1 MPAIR
6 VAPSILSADFT
17 RLADEIRAVES
28 AGADLIHV
36 DVMDGHFVPNLT
48 FGPPVIAQLR
58 RLTKLPFD
66 VHLMIADAESSV
78 RAYRDA
84 GADWIT
90 VHVEAAPH
98 LHRTLQSIRAS
109 GAKPGVAINPGTGL
123 AAIEDILP
131 WCHHVLLMSV
141 NPGFGGQA
149 FIPETIG
156 KARRLS
162 AMIRARGLDTVI
174 EMDGGLSADTV
185 REPVLAG
192 VSVVVAG
199 SAVLGSK
206 DRAGAIARLREACS

>member
-17 RLADEIRAVES
+17 RLAEEIRSLEE
-28 AGADLIHV
+28 AGADVVHV

-48 FGPPVIAQLR
+48 FGPPIIEQIR

-66 VHLMIADAESSV
+66 VHLMIEDAERWV
-78 RAYRDA
+78 TAYRDA
-84 GADWIT
+84 GADWIS
-90 VHVEAAPH
+90 VHVEAVPH
-98 LHRTLQSIRAS
+98 LHRTLQVIASS
-109 GAKPGVAINPGTGL
+109 GAKPGVAINPGTAL
-123 AAIEDILP
+123 SSLEDVLP

-149 FIPETIG
+149 FIPEATE
-156 KARRLS
+156 KARRLA
-162 AMIRARGLDTVI
+162 AMIRERRLSTVI
-174 EMDGGLSADTV
+174 EMDGGLGPATV

-199 SAVLGSK
+199 SAVLGK
-206 DRAGAIARLREACS
+206 ADRGAAIAALRDACG